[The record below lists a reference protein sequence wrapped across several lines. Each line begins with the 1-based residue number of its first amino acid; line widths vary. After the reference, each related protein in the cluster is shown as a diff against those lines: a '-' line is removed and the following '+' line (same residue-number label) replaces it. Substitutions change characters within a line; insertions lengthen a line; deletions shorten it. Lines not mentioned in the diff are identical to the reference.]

1 MYPKYEFCDWMP
13 YEEKYWCHAPG
24 EPGVMET
31 RDALTGEKLFD
42 TRSKNLWKS
51 FKRKDPKLN
60 PGTPSEYEQ
69 QLVKSGGELEVRYA
83 VTDSIKEAEDLKH
96 CLIHKYKEEHD
107 RLPYGQKLTPSQCP
121 RGRSGGC
128 TICKE

>member
-1 MYPKYEFCDWMP
+1 MCSKYEFCDWMP
-13 YEEKYWCHAPG
+13 YEEKYWRNAPE
-24 EPGVMET
+24 EPGVVQT
-31 RDALTGEKLFD
+31 RVAMNGEYTFIGCSQDIKGYLKRRD
-42 TRSKNLWKS
+42 PKKYTDLSGCEKNLV
-51 FKRKDPKLN
+51 D
-60 PGTPSEYEQ
+60 G
-69 QLVKSGGELEVRYA
+69 GGELEVRYA
-83 VTDSIKEAEDLKH
+83 VTDSIKEVEDLKH